1 MKNMIKDYKVS
12 CKMVAERIGELR
24 FQRKTLRR
32 EKNEA
37 EIEQLN
43 LERRIRLL
51 HTEYK
56 QAQMVIRE
64 LESYERSSD
73 ILIRG

>member
-12 CKMVAERIGELR
+12 CKMVSERIGELR

-51 HTEYK
+51 HMEYK
-56 QAQMVIRE
+56 QAQRVIRE
-64 LESYERSSD
+64 LESYERSRNV
-73 ILIRG
+73 LIRG